1 MTMAFMTALDLNLET
16 AASRNAL
23 VRGGDHLTIDG
34 IINRQKGSVNLSG
47 HVNYPG
53 IFAFKEGMRVS
64 SLVSSIDQFPQGLD
78 IEFGMISREDPLTG
92 LISAVPF
99 SPSDVLQNSGSAG
112 DALLQSR
119 DQVMFFSD
127 RETRG
132 PQLEGLIAALRVQA
146 RAGELAKVVSIVGIS
161 VTWDFPVGRGYAD
174 FGSSG
179 KRRRSAGELCRP

>member
-1 MTMAFMTALDLNLET
+1 M
-16 AASRNAL
+16 
-23 VRGGDHLTIDG
+23 RGGDHLTIDG
-34 IINRQKGSVNLSG
+34 IINRQKGSVNLTG

-99 SPSDVLQNSGSAG
+99 SPSNVLQNSGSAG

-127 RETRG
+127 RRDSGT
-132 PQLEGLIAALRVQA
+132 
-146 RAGELAKVVSIVGIS
+146 S
-161 VTWDFPVGRGYAD
+161 VGRAD
-174 FGSSG
+174 C
-179 KRRRSAGELCRP
+179 RS